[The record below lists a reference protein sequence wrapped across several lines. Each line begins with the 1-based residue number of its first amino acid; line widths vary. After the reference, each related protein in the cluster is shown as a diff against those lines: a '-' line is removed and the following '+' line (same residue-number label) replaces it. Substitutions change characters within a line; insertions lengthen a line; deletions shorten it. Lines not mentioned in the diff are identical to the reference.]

1 MPRTRAPRKGS
12 MQVWPR
18 KRAKRQYARI
28 RTWHHG
34 TRKEVLPLGFAGYK
48 AGMTQISIED
58 NYSNSITKGQNIVI
72 PVTMIECPP
81 IKVAGVS
88 FYTQNPYG
96 LQQSSSFML
105 PQNKDLERKLPTQKK
120 AQKIEDVKLDGVVDV
135 RLLVYTQPENAVGK
149 KVPELFE
156 LGIGG
161 NDSKAKLEYAKQVL
175 GKEIKVQEV
184 LKEGQQIDVH
194 AVTKGKGYQGPVKR
208 FGIAIR
214 HHKAEK
220 TKRGP
225 GSLGPWHGRTMERVS
240 HAGQMGYHQRLDLNK
255 QILKIEE
262 QPEKYN
268 VTGGLVR
275 YGVLKNTLL
284 VLRGSVPGPKKRLL
298 TFTLSYRPN
307 KHIPNQAPKV
317 TQIKTTTQQSHS

>member
-18 KRAKRQYARI
+18 KRAKRQYARV
-28 RTWHHG
+28 RTWHHS
-34 TRKEVLPLGFAGYK
+34 TRKEALPLGFAGYK
-48 AGMTQISIED
+48 AGMTQLVIED

-81 IKVAGVS
+81 IKIAGVS

-105 PQNKDLERKLPTQKK
+105 PQNKDLERKIPLQKK
-120 AQKIEDVKLDGVVDV
+120 AQKIEEIKLDGVVDV
-135 RLLVYTQPENAVGK
+135 RLLVYTQPKVAVGK

-161 NDSKAKLEYAKQVL
+161 QNTAEKFEYAKQML
-175 GKEIKVQEV
+175 GKEIKVQDV
-184 LKEGQQIDVH
+184 LKEGQQIDIH
-194 AVTKGKGYQGPVKR
+194 AITKGKGYQGPVKR

-220 TKRGP
+220 TKICP

-240 HAGQMGYHQRLDLNK
+240 HAGQMGYHQRMDLNK
-255 QILKIEE
+255 QILKIED
-262 QPEKYN
+262 QAAKYN
-268 VTGGLVR
+268 PVGGLVR
-275 YGVLKNTLL
+275 YGILTNTLL
-284 VLRGSVPGPKKRLL
+284 ILRGSVPGPKKRLL

-307 KHIPNQAPKV
+307 KHVPNQAPKIV
-317 TQIKTTTQQSHS
+317 TILNKTQQSH

>member
-18 KRAKRQYARI
+18 KRAKRQYARV
-28 RTWHHG
+28 RTWHHS
-34 TRKEVLPLGFAGYK
+34 TRKEALPLGFAGYK
-48 AGMTQISIED
+48 AGMTQVVIED

-105 PQNKDLERKLPTQKK
+105 PQNKDLERKLPLHKK
-120 AQKIEDVKLDGVVDV
+120 AQKIEDIKLDGVVDV
-135 RLLVYTQPENAVGK
+135 RLLVYTQPKEAVGK
-149 KVPELFE
+149 KMPELFE
-156 LGIGG
+156 LGLGG
-161 NDSKAKLEYAKQVL
+161 SVKDKFEYAKQIL
-175 GKEIKVQEV
+175 GKEIKVQDV
-184 LKEGQQIDVH
+184 LKEGQQVDIH
-194 AVTKGKGYQGPVKR
+194 AITKGKGYQGPVKR

-225 GSLGPWHGRTMERVS
+225 GSLGPWHGRTMERVA
-240 HAGQMGYHQRLDLNK
+240 HAGQMGYHQRMDLNK
-255 QILKIEE
+255 QIIKIEE
-262 QPEKYN
+262 QASKYN
-268 VTGGLVR
+268 PMGGLVR
-275 YGVLKNTLL
+275 YGLLTNTLL
-284 VLRGSVPGPKKRLL
+284 ILRGSVPGPKKRLI
-298 TFTLSYRPN
+298 TFTISYRPN
-307 KHIPNQAPKV
+307 DHTTTQAPKIV
-317 TQIKTTTQQSHS
+317 SIKTSPQQ

>member
-18 KRAKRQYARI
+18 KRAKRQYARV
-28 RTWHHG
+28 RTWHHS
-34 TRKEVLPLGFAGYK
+34 TRKEALPLGFAGYK
-48 AGMTQISIED
+48 AGMTQVVIED

-105 PQNKDLERKLPTQKK
+105 PQNKDLERKLPLHKK
-120 AQKIEDVKLDGVVDV
+120 AQKIEDIKLDGVVDV
-135 RLLVYTQPENAVGK
+135 RLLVYTQPKEAVGK
-149 KVPELFE
+149 KMPELFE
-156 LGIGG
+156 IGLGGSVK
-161 NDSKAKLEYAKQVL
+161 DKFEYAKQII
-175 GKEIKVQEV
+175 GKEIKVQDV
-184 LKEGQQIDVH
+184 LKEGQQVDIH
-194 AVTKGKGYQGPVKR
+194 AITKGKGYQGPVKR

-225 GSLGPWHGRTMERVS
+225 GSLGPWHGRTMERVA
-240 HAGQMGYHQRLDLNK
+240 HAGQMGYHQRMDLNK
-255 QILKIEE
+255 QIIKIEE
-262 QPEKYN
+262 QASKYN
-268 VTGGLVR
+268 PLGGLVR
-275 YGVLKNTLL
+275 YGLLTNTLL
-284 VLRGSVPGPKKRLL
+284 ILRGSIPGPKKRLI
-298 TFTLSYRPN
+298 TFTISYRPN
-307 KHIPNQAPKV
+307 NHFPNQAPKIV
-317 TQIKTTTQQSHS
+317 SIKTSPQQ